1 MGEPAEPASGEWR
14 GKLPSCRRNPFCLP
28 MQTQNFIAATRNFF
42 ALANHRQNQRH
53 TTLIAPCEAM
63 LEAMRCEAKSAAA
76 LSRHD
81 LQGEILRTAMASQE
95 QHREQITI
103 PVPAELRQAIERA
116 AAAEDRTMAGFI
128 RNRLRRALEQQSEAA
143 A

>member
-1 MGEPAEPASGEWR
+1 
-14 GKLPSCRRNPFCLP
+14 
-28 MQTQNFIAATRNFF
+28 
-42 ALANHRQNQRH
+42 
-53 TTLIAPCEAM
+53 
-63 LEAMRCEAKSAAA
+63 MRCEEKSAAA

-95 QHREQITI
+95 QHRDQITI

-128 RNRLRRALEQQSEAA
+128 RNRLRRALDEQRREGAA
-143 A
+143 AA